1 MKRKKNKLKFSYL
14 FTEDYDLC
22 LYGPVKSPNPLTKK
36 EWKNLT
42 NELSR
47 KGAIDMLKILVNDY
61 GFEEVENEDA
71 TEYAFYSEPKEKVT
85 FFLRKNY

>member
-1 MKRKKNKLKFSYL
+1 
-14 FTEDYDLC
+14 
-22 LYGPVKSPNPLTKK
+22 
-36 EWKNLT
+36 
-42 NELSR
+42 
-47 KGAIDMLKILVNDY
+47 MLKILVNDY